1 MTLIEQYN
9 LHNDFGKTIGMHF
22 EIIEPGLVHYFLTVK
37 QKNNG
42 RTNLSDHYLNYN
54 MHFVNSIMSS

>member
-1 MTLIEQYN
+1 LFKGFCFSENNMTLIEQYN

-37 QKNNG
+37 QK
-42 RTNLSDHYLNYN
+42 TT
-54 MHFVNSIMSS
+54 VEQICPTII